1 MPSKKLVIEQ
11 TNGETYDITVYD
23 TKEECPEPNMYV
35 TFAAENGVSEEGWI
49 KLGEETDY
57 GATQATFKDDS
68 DGKVYH
74 ILKAIYYKAEI
85 IQSDNQTIHV
95 WTPQKDGGTD
105 HTETFMV
112 EAGTGWEAEVVPNSG
127 YNAGDLSAEK
137 KNEDEYPVLTDFTLY
152 LYEGKPNSIKFTTP
166 ENAISPMNIGVYT
179 SLTNSPGEVSTSPAN
194 YEIVPN
200 TKYDVWIEDGSSNQR
215 IASNPYILHM
225 NDDSITGYCS
235 SGNPI
240 RFEFH
245 IDTEKKNGLTEEEFQ
260 ALIDGGYGPAPDNEG
275 NVDLSWYATN
285 YVEDCLNITEL
296 PEENKKYLDEVLTTG
311 KYKVINMSSM
321 FDNCSSLTSL
331 DLSNWDTSNVTN
343 MKNMFGYCNSLTSL
357 DVSNW
362 DTSSVTSMTYMF
374 GYCNNLTSLDVSNWD
389 TSNVTYMGYMFA
401 FCQSLTSVTGTIDMS
416 KVSSYTNI
424 FTNCNSLQYPVNI
437 KLPEDGSITEEQ
449 FLAQVTPA
457 SAKQAI
463 NFIGGGGI

>member
-1 MPSKKLVIEQ
+1 MPSKKLIIEQ

-127 YNAGDLSAEK
+127 YNAGELTAQKK

-179 SLTNSPGEVSTSPAN
+179 SLTSSPEEVSTSPAN

-245 IDTEKKNGLTEEEFQ
+245 IDTEKNGLTDEEFQ
-260 ALIDGGYGPAPDNEG
+260 ALIDGGYGPAPVNGG
-275 NVDLSWYATN
+275 NVNLAYYA
-285 YVEDCLNITEL
+285 I
-296 PEENKKYLDEVLTTG
+296 
-311 KYKVINMSSM
+311 I
-321 FDNCSSLTSL
+321 
-331 DLSNWDTSNVTN
+331 
-343 MKNMFGYCNSLTSL
+343 
-357 DVSNW
+357 
-362 DTSSVTSMTYMF
+362 
-374 GYCNNLTSLDVSNWD
+374 
-389 TSNVTYMGYMFA
+389 
-401 FCQSLTSVTGTIDMS
+401 
-416 KVSSYTNI
+416 
-424 FTNCNSLQYPVNI
+424 
-437 KLPEDGSITEEQ
+437 
-449 FLAQVTPA
+449 
-457 SAKQAI
+457 
-463 NFIGGGGI
+463 